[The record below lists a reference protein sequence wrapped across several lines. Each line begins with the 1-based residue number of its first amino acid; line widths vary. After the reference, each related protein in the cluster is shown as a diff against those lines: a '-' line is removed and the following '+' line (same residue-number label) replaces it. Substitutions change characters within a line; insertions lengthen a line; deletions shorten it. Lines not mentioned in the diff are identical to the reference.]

1 MICGKNTMMKAAINS
16 MNTAPEEDD
25 EDYEERKGSWEHKP
39 HLDKIVNQLKGNTSI
54 IFTNGDLIDIQNI
67 LDSQVREAPARVGS
81 LAPKEVVIKAGP
93 TGLDPKETGFFQKLN
108 IATKIMKAK
117 IEIIYDCKVISEG
130 EKISPSQA
138 SLLEKLKLRPF
149 EYKMTVKRVMMDGN
163 MYDPAVLT
171 INEEDVLGFFAK
183 GVSNMTALS
192 LGSGF
197 VTASAAPHLIMHSF
211 KNLAAISFAT
221 DFMFPQAAAL
231 KAAAAAG
238 ASAAAAGPA
247 KTEKAAAKVEEE
259 VEEDEDADVDG
270 AFDLFGGDDY

>member
-1 MICGKNTMMKAAINS
+1 
-16 MNTAPEEDD
+16 
-25 EDYEERKGSWEHKP
+25 
-39 HLDKIVNQLKGNTSI
+39 
-54 IFTNGDLIDIQNI
+54 
-67 LDSQVREAPARVGS
+67 
-81 LAPKEVVIKAGP
+81 
-93 TGLDPKETGFFQKLN
+93 
-108 IATKIMKAK
+108 MKAK
-117 IEIIYDCKVISEG
+117 IEIIYDNKVISEG

-149 EYKMTVKRVMMDGN
+149 EYKMSVKRVMMDGN

-171 INEEDVLGFFAK
+171 INEDDVLGFFSK

-238 ASAAAAGPA
+238 ASAAGPA
-247 KTEKAAAKVEEE
+247 KAAESKKEEKAAEAEP
-259 VEEDEDADVDG
+259 EEDSDADVEG